1 MAKNNFV
8 PPHKILEN
16 YADVL
21 VNFALGG
28 GKGIKKGETVYLII
42 PESAKPLLVSLERAI
57 YKAGGNLIL
66 RYTPDNTNRFGLG
79 RDFFELANQKQ
90 ASYFPEKYIRGLV
103 DEVDH
108 VMVIISET
116 DMHALEGIDSKKIQ
130 QHGLAYKPYMDWRSE
145 KEYQGKLTWT
155 VALFGT
161 EAMAKEARLSL
172 AVYWQQIIQACF
184 LDSKNPISEWK
195 KVERSID
202 QTKNKLNKLKIE
214 KVNIIGPDV
223 DLWITIGDKR
233 QWLGGG
239 GRNIPSFEIFTSP
252 DWRGTE
258 GWIRFN
264 QPLHRNGML
273 IDGIELTF
281 KKGKVA
287 KAKAKKNERALKDMI
302 ATKNADKLGEF
313 SMTDRRF
320 SRITKFMAETLFD
333 ENIGGENGN
342 THVALGDSYYD
353 CVVGDPSKLSKKYFD
368 KLGFND
374 SSVHT
379 DIISTSP
386 RTVTAYLKD
395 GTERIIYK
403 NGEFTI

>member
-1 MAKNNFV
+1 MPMFWS
-8 PPHKILEN
+8 ILPWAE
-16 YADVL
+16 ARGLKVVRRCTSL
-21 VNFALGG
+21 F
-28 GKGIKKGETVYLII
+28 
-42 PESAKPLLVSLERAI
+42 PESAKPLLAPLERAI

-66 RYTPDNTNRFGLG
+66 RYTPDNTDRFGMG

-103 DEVDH
+103 DEADH
-108 VMVIISET
+108 VAVIIAET
-116 DMHALEGIDSKKIQ
+116 DMHALEGIDSRKIQ

-145 KEYQGKLTWT
+145 KEYEGKLTWT
-155 VALFGT
+155 VALYGT
-161 EAMAKEARLSL
+161 EAMAKEAGLNL
-172 AVYWQQIIQACF
+172 NEYWQQIIQACF

-195 KVERSID
+195 KTQKQIE

-214 KVNIIGPDV
+214 KVNILGPDV
-223 DLWITIGDKR
+223 DLWITIGDNR

-264 QPLHRNGML
+264 QPLYRNGML

-281 KKGKVA
+281 KKGKVV
-287 KAKAKKNERALKDMI
+287 KAKAKKNEKALKDMI

-320 SRITKFMAETLFD
+320 SRITRFMAETLFD
-333 ENIGGENGN
+333 ENIGGKNGN
-342 THVALGDSYYD
+342 THVALGASYRD
-353 CVVGDPSKLSKKYFD
+353 CVAGDVRKYKPKDFD

-386 RTVTAYLKD
+386 RTVTAYLKN